1 MFVSVCVPPLLP
13 MNQRDADDFSL
24 KKIKIRLTIRRK
36 TKKNLFNNWAY
47 TQDKDIA
54 GVGCPPPPPPTA
66 PPARKKIKYS
76 KIYARKNI
84 ENDETL

>member
-1 MFVSVCVPPLLP
+1 MFVSVCVPPLLQ

-36 TKKNLFNNWAY
+36 TKKNLFNNWGY

-54 GVGCPPPPPPTA
+54 GVGCPPPPASHRPTCQE
-66 PPARKKIKYS
+66 KNKI
-76 KIYARKNI
+76 
-84 ENDETL
+84 